1 VLTIMRG
8 FRAFLG
14 PATVVAYDLLRGIKV
29 NAAFP
34 PNPKAAVPN

>member
-1 VLTIMRG
+1 MHASQ
-8 FRAFLG
+8 AFQHLIR
-14 PATVVAYDLLRGIKV
+14 VVAYDLLRGTRV